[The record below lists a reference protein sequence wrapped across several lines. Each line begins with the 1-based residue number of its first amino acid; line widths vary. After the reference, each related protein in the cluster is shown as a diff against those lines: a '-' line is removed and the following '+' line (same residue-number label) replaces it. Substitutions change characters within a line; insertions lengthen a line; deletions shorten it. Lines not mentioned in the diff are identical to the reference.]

1 LFREA
6 RTQTGSPD
14 ETKESEEVMTTG
26 SEYQVPAQMRD
37 FAVKSIEQ
45 ARNAFEE
52 FIGLAQKAV
61 GSLDTGALAVPPGV
75 RDVGSKAMGYAEA
88 NVKAAFDHAQKLVHA
103 KDLQEVMHLQSE
115 YLKAQMATLQEQAKE
130 IGSTVQNAVTPKSQ

>member
-1 LFREA
+1 
-6 RTQTGSPD
+6 
-14 ETKESEEVMTTG
+14 MTIG

-37 FAVKSIEQ
+37 FAEKSIEQ

-52 FIGLAQKAV
+52 FIGLVKKAV
-61 GSLDTGALAVPPGV
+61 GSVEAGALPMPSGV
-75 RDVGSKAMGYAEA
+75 KDVGAKAMGYAEA

-103 KDLQEVMHLQSE
+103 KDLQEVMQLQSE

-130 IGSTVQNAVTPKSQ
+130 IGSTVQNAVTPKSF